1 MRIATAL
8 TIAAALAS
16 GLCLAKAELGG
27 LYGQVVDLGTGQ
39 PIEGALVMAPATGD
53 TQRADGHGC
62 FSVSDA
68 IVDTGSAVKVDLLGM
83 IFGGSLLTGESRIAV
98 STDPRWLIV
107 WAPGYRAFDGLAPIV
122 FADATIG
129 SAVAERICL
138 APRGGGRRS
147 AQAGRDDA
155 AHVRGIGLAPIVE
168 PERIVVP
175 SQSPTE
181 TLRVRGQAPEAL
193 PLSYEVGALLSTGRR
208 VQFPTGATAQVRLPA
223 QAGVVEVVSASRL
236 PSIAGVSRKY
246 RGSRGVLGRYGPRSW
261 ESDPA
266 LELRP
271 GITDETAEGLAQ
283 AVKYLVLTPES
294 TVRETEAADWAE
306 LCLWRGRLNSGDLAW
321 EDAQQRLAGLPEG
334 PQRLY
339 FQGILALARG
349 LDHGDLASGIEQLDA
364 LVGSSGMALPPLLA
378 RDRAL
383 AYTRLALQ
391 SAADHARETALE
403 AIAGAAEALWDY
415 GPGLR
420 QLADGAHELG
430 DTATAA
436 GLYHRAAQRLA
447 PIDRE
452 VTHIASFVY
461 RCGQP
466 WGRRSARRLAE
477 TLGAELKAARTTA
490 AGDWIDASRA
500 LLESGVPDRAEKAA
514 ATATTLASDD
524 ARAWLQL
531 GRALQAQGKPA
542 LEAYRTA
549 ARLCPETAEAW
560 YAMGRIYWEQG
571 RRERAVRDFT
581 RAAEAAPGSEL
592 YLRAALLGNAWAQ
605 AQQDPGA
612 GEAAAVMF
620 YLDRLQSTPGQMQT
634 AAELAAAAPQTEWTR
649 WVLGCT
655 ETDSEKAVEHLSAA
669 ADLSPTEPFL
679 AAEIAAFELRES
691 GPDEAAE
698 AARQARRIDVGAFA
712 TPSGLPPEYQDLLRQ
727 LRRRALM
734 TVEAVL
740 AAAQG
745 AG

>member
-1 MRIATAL
+1 MHIAKAL
-8 TIAAALAS
+8 TIAVTLAS
-16 GLCLAKAELGG
+16 GLCFAKAELGG

-39 PIEGALVMAPATGD
+39 PIAGARVMAPATGD
-53 TQRADGHGC
+53 TQRTDGHGC
-62 FSVSDA
+62 FAVSDA

-107 WAPGYRAFDGLAPIV
+107 WAPGYRAFDGLVPIV

-129 SAVAERICL
+129 SAVAERVCL
-138 APRGGGRRS
+138 APRGGGGRS
-147 AQAGRDDA
+147 TSAGRHDA
-155 AHVRGIGLAPIVE
+155 AHVRGIGLPPMVE
-168 PERIVVP
+168 PERIAVP

-181 TLRVRGQAPEAL
+181 TLRVRGQAPEVL

-208 VQFPTGATAQVRLPA
+208 VQFSGGPAAEVRLPT

-236 PSIAGVSRKY
+236 PSIAGMSRKH
-246 RGSRGVLGRYGPRSW
+246 RASRSVLGRYRPRSW
-261 ESDPA
+261 ESDAA

-283 AVKYLVLTPES
+283 AVKYLVVTPES

-339 FQGILALARG
+339 FQGVLALARG
-349 LDHGDLASGIEQLDA
+349 LDREDLASGIEQLDE
-364 LVGSSGMALPPLLA
+364 LVASSGMALPRLLA

-383 AYTRLALQ
+383 AYTRLAVQ
-391 SAADHARETALE
+391 SAADDAQETALE

-420 QLADGAHELG
+420 QLADCAHELG
-430 DTATAA
+430 DAATAA
-436 GLYHRAAQRLA
+436 GLYHRAARRLA

-452 VTHIASFVY
+452 VTQIASFVY
-461 RCGQP
+461 RCRQP

-477 TLGAELKAARTTA
+477 TLDAELRAAKTTA

-500 LLESGVPDRAEKAA
+500 LLESGIADRAEKAA
-514 ATATTLASDD
+514 ATATTLAADD
-524 ARAWLQL
+524 ARTWLQL
-531 GRALQAQGKPA
+531 GRALQAQGRPA

-549 ARLCPETAEAW
+549 ARLCPESAEAW
-560 YAMGRIYWEQG
+560 YAMGSIYWEQG

-581 RAAEAAPGSEL
+581 RAAEAASDSEI
-592 YLRAALLGNAWAQ
+592 YRRAALLGKAWAQ
-605 AQQDPGA
+605 AQQDPRA
-612 GEAAAVMF
+612 GEAAAIMF
-620 YLDRLQSTPGQMQT
+620 FLDRLQSTPGQMVT

-649 WVLGCT
+649 WVLGCA
-655 ETDSEKAVEHLSAA
+655 EADPAQAVEHLSVA
-669 ADLSPTEPFL
+669 ADLSPTEPFF
-679 AAEIAAFELRES
+679 AAEIAVLKLRES
-691 GPDEAAE
+691 GPEEAAE
-698 AARQARRIDVGAFA
+698 AARQARGIDVGPFA
-712 TPSGLPPEYQDLLRQ
+712 TPSGLPPEYQDLLQQ
-727 LRRRALM
+727 LRRRSLM

-740 AAAQG
+740 AAQA